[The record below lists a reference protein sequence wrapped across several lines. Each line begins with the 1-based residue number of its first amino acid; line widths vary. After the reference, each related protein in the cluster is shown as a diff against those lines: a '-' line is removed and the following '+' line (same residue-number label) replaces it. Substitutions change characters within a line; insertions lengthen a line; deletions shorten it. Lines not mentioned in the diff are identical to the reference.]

1 MKSFVF
7 LLTLLIASSS
17 FAQNRQKV
25 ELPEKTYANVP
36 YGDHPQQVI
45 DFWKADTGARGPLA
59 IFIHGGGFAAGSKD
73 KINASLVRRL
83 LDSGIHVASVEY
95 RFLKHAQLPAAH
107 EDAARAL
114 QFIRW
119 KAREWAIA
127 PDLIGAW
134 GGSAGAQLV
143 AYLAFHDDMADPNS

>member
-114 QFIRW
+114 QFIR
-119 KAREWAIA
+119 
-127 PDLIGAW
+127 
-134 GGSAGAQLV
+134 
-143 AYLAFHDDMADPNS
+143 